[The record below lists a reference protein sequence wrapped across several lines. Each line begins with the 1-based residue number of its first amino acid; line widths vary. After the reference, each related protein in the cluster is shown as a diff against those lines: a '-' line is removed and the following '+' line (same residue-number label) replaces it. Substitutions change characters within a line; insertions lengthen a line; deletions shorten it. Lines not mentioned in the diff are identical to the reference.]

1 MVYITYIQHL
11 KLKWNN
17 KYTMDKKS
25 KNTKY
30 KILKLNDDG
39 TLLVSDNKCNKLSL
53 NASEIVI

>member
-1 MVYITYIQHL
+1 MLSKALV
-11 KLKWNN
+11 
-17 KYTMDKKS
+17 KS